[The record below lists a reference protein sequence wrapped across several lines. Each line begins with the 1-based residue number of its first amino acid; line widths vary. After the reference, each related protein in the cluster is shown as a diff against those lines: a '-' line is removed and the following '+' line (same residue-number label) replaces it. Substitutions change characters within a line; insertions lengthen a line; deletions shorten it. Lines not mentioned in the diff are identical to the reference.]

1 MSTKAEFATA
11 TRSNNTLTVQNH
23 QSSKAKI
30 GSSILA
36 SVAASCSEKVS
47 KKQTIVRLH

>member
-1 MSTKAEFATA
+1 MSAKAEFATA
-11 TRSNNTLTVQNH
+11 TRSNTLTVQNH

-36 SVAASCSEKVS
+36 SVAASEKVS

>member
-1 MSTKAEFATA
+1 MSAKAEFATA

-36 SVAASCSEKVS
+36 SVAASEKVS

>member
-1 MSTKAEFATA
+1 MSAKAEFATA
-11 TRSNNTLTVQNH
+11 TRSNTLTVQNH